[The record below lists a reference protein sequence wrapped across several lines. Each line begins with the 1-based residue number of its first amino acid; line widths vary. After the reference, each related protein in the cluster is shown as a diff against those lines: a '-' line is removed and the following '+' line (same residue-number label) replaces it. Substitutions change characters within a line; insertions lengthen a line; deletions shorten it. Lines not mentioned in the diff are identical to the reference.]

1 MRLWVP
7 EGHGDYSMAESYITD
22 SMMDVFLYESEQ
34 MLEQLE
40 NIALE
45 VEKSKEMSDANVNE
59 IFRIM
64 HTIKGSSGVMMFTDI
79 TTCSHTLEDVF
90 YYIRESK
97 PNNIP
102 LDELVGLMLEVDDFI
117 KGELEKI
124 KSGQKADGSSETLV
138 AELKEFLDRI
148 KNNIKKS
155 GEELPPE
162 NVYIEPEQFYIAPM
176 MSAESKFYLI
186 TIYYRSDT
194 EMANIRAYT
203 AVYSLKEIAE
213 DIKFEPEDIIT
224 DESTSDLILKNGFL
238 IALQAQADEDE
249 ILRLI
254 DGSGVSNIEV
264 QQCTPDEFLRMGKPE
279 NASAADAAA
288 QNNTEAKADEI
299 TIDLDAPLEEK
310 PAKKTKKSSK
320 KAEAAT
326 VEEVKQSEPSEPAKE
341 RVLVSDIV
349 GKMESDHKEQAA
361 APQAAPAAQAAKH
374 AVQSFI
380 SVNVTKMDEL
390 MDLIGELVIAQAVVT
405 QNPDLRVP
413 GLDLTNFSKASAQLS
428 KITSEL
434 QDVVMALRMMPLRNT
449 FQKMNRIVYDVSR
462 KLGKDIDLVII
473 GEDTEVDK
481 NIIEHISDPIMH
493 LVRNAV
499 DHGIEDR
506 SERAA
511 TSKPTRG
518 KIILE
523 AKNEGGKVW
532 ITVKDDGK
540 GLNRDRILEKARNNG
555 LLNGRNEKELTDKEI
570 YNFITLPGFSTKEQV
585 TEYSG
590 RGVGMDVVVQN
601 IQQVGGSLEIDS
613 TEGHGSTMTIKIP
626 LTLAIIDGIIVEV
639 GTNSYVFSTADVQE
653 FVRIEKSQMIVEPE
667 GSESIMLRGDC
678 YPLIRLKQLFHLE
691 SGCDDV
697 EEGIIAILEYEGRKT
712 AVLVDKLDGEQ
723 EIVVKPMPSYIKKI
737 KGISGCTQLGDGS
750 ISLILDTG
758 SLIKE

>member
-1 MRLWVP
+1 MA
-7 EGHGDYSMAESYITD
+7 EGHGDYDMAESYITD

-45 VEKSKEMSDANVNE
+45 CEKSKELSDANVNE

-97 PNNIP
+97 PTNIP
-102 LDELVGLMLEVDDFI
+102 LDELVGYMLEVDDFI

-124 KSGQKADGSSETLV
+124 KSGHKADGSSEALV
-138 AELKEFLDRI
+138 IELKDFLDRI

-224 DESTSDLILKNGFL
+224 DEATSDLILKNGFL

-264 QQCTPDEFLRMGKPE
+264 QQCTPDEFLRMGKPATSQTVTQNE
-279 NASAADAAA
+279 PEKQEDA
-288 QNNTEAKADEI
+288 I
-299 TIDLDAPLEEK
+299 TIDLDTPIEEK
-310 PAKKTKKSSK
+310 PAKKTRKSSK
-320 KAEAAT
+320 KAETAPA
-326 VEEVKQSEPSEPAKE
+326 EDSKQSEPAAEPAKE

-349 GKMESDHKEQAA
+349 GKMESDHKEQTT
-361 APQAAPAAQAAKH
+361 APQTAASSQAAKH

-405 QNPDLRVP
+405 QNPDLKVP

-462 KLGKDIDLVII
+462 KLGKDIDLVIV

-506 SERAA
+506 SERAM

-613 TEGHGSTMTIKIP
+613 TEGHGSVMTIKIP
-626 LTLAIIDGIIVEV
+626 LTLAIIDGIIVGV

-653 FVRIEKSQMIVEPE
+653 FVRIEKSQMIIEPE
-667 GSESIMLRGDC
+667 GAESIMLRGDC
-678 YPLIRLKQLFHLE
+678 YPLIRLKQLFHLD

-697 EEGIIAILEYEGRKT
+697 EDGIIAILEYEGRKT

-758 SLIKE
+758 SLIKD

>member
-1 MRLWVP
+1 
-7 EGHGDYSMAESYITD
+7 MAESYITD

-97 PNNIP
+97 PANIP

-124 KSGQKADGSSETLV
+124 KSGQKADGSSERLV
-138 AELKEFLDRI
+138 IELKEFLDRI
-148 KNNIKKS
+148 KNDIKKS

-224 DESTSDLILKNGFL
+224 DESTSELILKNGFL

-264 QQCTPDEFLRMGKPE
+264 QRCTPDEFLRMGKP
-279 NASAADAAA
+279 ASASADNAPESKAAT
-288 QNNTEAKADEI
+288 QEEI

-320 KAEAAT
+320 KAEP
-326 VEEVKQSEPSEPAKE
+326 EEKAEEAKPSEPAAE
-341 RVLVSDIV
+341 RVLVSEIV
-349 GKMESDHKEQAA
+349 GKMESGQKEQAA
-361 APQAAPAAQAAKH
+361 QPAAPAATQAAKH

-405 QNPDLRVP
+405 QNPDLKVP

-462 KLGKDIDLVII
+462 KLGKDIDLVIV

-506 SERAA
+506 SERAM

-518 KIILE
+518 KIVLE

-678 YPLIRLKQLFHLE
+678 YPLIRLKQLFHLD

-712 AVLVDKLDGEQ
+712 AVLVDKLEGEQ

-737 KGISGCTQLGDGS
+737 RGISGCTQLGDGS

>member
-1 MRLWVP
+1 
-7 EGHGDYSMAESYITD
+7 MAESYITD

-45 VEKSKEMSDANVNE
+45 CEKSKEMSDANVNE

-97 PNNIP
+97 PTNIP

-124 KSGQKADGSSETLV
+124 KSGQKADGSSEALV

-148 KNNIKKS
+148 KNKIKKS

-176 MSAESKFYLI
+176 MSSESKFYLI

-238 IALQAQADEDE
+238 IALQAQAEEDE

-264 QQCTPDEFLRMGKPE
+264 QRCTPDEFLRMGKAEPSE
-279 NASAADAAA
+279 EKVAEK
-288 QNNTEAKADEI
+288 QEEI

-310 PAKKTKKSSK
+310 PAKKSRKSAKKTET
-320 KAEAAT
+320 AEKT
-326 VEEVKQSEPSEPAKE
+326 EEPVKSEPETEPAKE
-341 RVLVSDIV
+341 RVMVSDIV
-349 GKMESDHKEQAA
+349 EKMESGQKEQAA
-361 APQAAPAAQAAKH
+361 VTQTAPAAQTAKH

-462 KLGKDIDLVII
+462 KLGKDIDLVIV

-506 SERAA
+506 SERAS
-511 TSKPTRG
+511 TSKPARG

-540 GLNRDRILEKARNNG
+540 GLNRDRILEKAKKNG

-613 TEGHGSTMTIKIP
+613 TEGYGSTMTIKIP

-678 YPLIRLKQLFHLE
+678 YPLIRLKQLFHLD

-697 EEGIIAILEYEGRKT
+697 EQGIIAILEYEGRKT
-712 AVLVDKLDGEQ
+712 AVLVDKLEGEQ

-758 SLIKE
+758 SLIKD

>member
-1 MRLWVP
+1 M
-7 EGHGDYSMAESYITD
+7 GESYITD
-22 SMMDVFLYESEQ
+22 GMMDVFLYESEQ

-45 VEKSKEMSDANVNE
+45 CEKSKVMSDANVNE

-97 PNNIP
+97 PDNIP

-117 KGELEKI
+117 KNELEKI
-124 KSGQKADGSSETLV
+124 KSGHKADGNSETLV
-138 AELKEFLDRI
+138 KELKEFLDRL
-148 KNNIKKS
+148 KNDIKKS

-162 NVYIEPEQFYIAPM
+162 NVYVEPEQFYIAPM
-176 MSAESKFYLI
+176 MTADSKFYLI

-224 DESTSDLILKNGFL
+224 DESTSDLIIQNGFL
-238 IALQAQADEDE
+238 IALQAQADENE

-254 DGSGVSNIEV
+254 DGSGVDNIEIRE
-264 QQCTPDEFLRMGKPE
+264 CTPDEFLTMGKQQDAEPSAEVKKEE
-279 NASAADAAA
+279 N
-288 QNNTEAKADEI
+288 I
-299 TIDLDAPLEEK
+299 TINLDAPAESEK
-310 PAKKTKKSSK
+310 P
-320 KAEAAT
+320 
-326 VEEVKQSEPSEPAKE
+326 VKVSE
-341 RVLVSDIV
+341 IV
-349 GKMESDHKEQAA
+349 DKMETHQKEQP
-361 APQAAPAAQAAKH
+361 APAQAAPTPQAAKH

-405 QNPDLRVP
+405 QNPDLKVP

-506 SERAA
+506 SERAS
-511 TSKPTRG
+511 TSKPERG

-540 GLNRDRILEKARNNG
+540 GLNRDRILEKAKKNG

-613 TEGHGSTMTIKIP
+613 TEGYGSTMTIKIP
-626 LTLAIIDGIIVEV
+626 LTLAIIDGITVEV

-653 FVRIEKSQMIVEPE
+653 FVRIDKSQMIVEPE

-678 YPLIRLKQLFHLE
+678 YPLIRLKQLFHLD

-697 EEGIIAILEYEGRKT
+697 EDGIIAILEYEGKKT
-712 AVLVDKLDGEQ
+712 AVLVDKLNGEQ

>member
-1 MRLWVP
+1 MILRVS
-7 EGHGDYSMAESYITD
+7 EGHGDCDMAESYITD
-22 SMMDVFLYESEQ
+22 SMMDVFLYESDQ

-97 PNNIP
+97 PTNIP

-124 KSGQKADGSSETLV
+124 KGGHKADGSSEALV
-138 AELKEFLDRI
+138 IELKDFLERL
-148 KNNIKKS
+148 KNSIKKS

-162 NVYIEPEQFYIAPM
+162 NVYVEPEQFYIAPM

-264 QQCTPDEFLRMGKPE
+264 QQCTPDEFLRMGKPA
-279 NASAADAAA
+279 NASEGKAADSG
-288 QNNTEAKADEI
+288 TVVKEEL

-310 PAKKTKKSSK
+310 PAKKAKKSSK
-320 KAEAAT
+320 KAEP
-326 VEEVKQSEPSEPAKE
+326 EEKTEEAKPSEPAAE
-341 RVLVSDIV
+341 RVLVSEIV
-349 GKMESDHKEQAA
+349 GKMENGQKEQA

-405 QNPDLRVP
+405 QNPDLKVP

-667 GSESIMLRGDC
+667 GAESIMLRGDC

-691 SGCDDV
+691 TGCDDV
-697 EEGIIAILEYEGRKT
+697 EDGIIAILEYEGRKT
-712 AVLVDKLDGEQ
+712 AVLVDKLEGEQ

-737 KGISGCTQLGDGS
+737 RGISGCTQLGDGS

>member
-1 MRLWVP
+1 VP
-7 EGHGDYSMAESYITD
+7 EGLGDYEMAESYITD

-45 VEKSKEMSDANVNE
+45 CEKSKELSDANVNE

-97 PNNIP
+97 PTNIP
-102 LDELVGLMLEVDDFI
+102 LDELVGYMLEVDDFI
-117 KGELEKI
+117 KSELEKI
-124 KSGQKADGSSETLV
+124 KSGHKADGSSEALV
-138 AELKEFLDRI
+138 VELKDFLDRI

-224 DESTSDLILKNGFL
+224 DEATSDLILKNGFL

-264 QQCTPDEFLRMGKPE
+264 QQCTPDEFLRMGKPATSQTVTQNE
-279 NASAADAAA
+279 PEKQEDA
-288 QNNTEAKADEI
+288 I

-310 PAKKTKKSSK
+310 PTKKARKSSK
-320 KAEAAT
+320 KAETAPA
-326 VEEVKQSEPSEPAKE
+326 EDSKQSEPAAEPAKE

-349 GKMESDHKEQAA
+349 GKMESDHKEQTAT
-361 APQAAPAAQAAKH
+361 PQTTASSQAAKH

-499 DHGIEDR
+499 DHGLEDR
-506 SERAA
+506 SERAL

-540 GLNRDRILEKARNNG
+540 GLNRERILEKARNNG

-613 TEGHGSTMTIKIP
+613 VQGQGSTMTIKIP
-626 LTLAIIDGIIVEV
+626 LTLAIIDGIIVGV

-653 FVRIEKSQMIVEPE
+653 FVRIEKSQMIIEPE
-667 GSESIMLRGDC
+667 GAESIMLRGDC
-678 YPLIRLKQLFHLE
+678 YPLIRLKQLFHLD

-697 EEGIIAILEYEGRKT
+697 EDGIIAILEYEGRKT

-758 SLIKE
+758 SLIKD

>member
-1 MRLWVP
+1 M
-7 EGHGDYSMAESYITD
+7 MTAD
-22 SMMDVFLYESEQ
+22 S
-34 MLEQLE
+34 
-40 NIALE
+40 N
-45 VEKSKEMSDANVNE
+45 
-59 IFRIM
+59 
-64 HTIKGSSGVMMFTDI
+64 
-79 TTCSHTLEDVF
+79 
-90 YYIRESK
+90 
-97 PNNIP
+97 
-102 LDELVGLMLEVDDFI
+102 
-117 KGELEKI
+117 
-124 KSGQKADGSSETLV
+124 
-138 AELKEFLDRI
+138 
-148 KNNIKKS
+148 
-155 GEELPPE
+155 
-162 NVYIEPEQFYIAPM
+162 
-176 MSAESKFYLI
+176 FYLI
-186 TIYYRSDT
+186 TVYYRSDT
-194 EMANIRAYT
+194 EMPNIRAYT

-213 DIKFEPEDIIT
+213 DIKFEPEDIIA
-224 DESTSDLILKNGFL
+224 DESTSEVILRNGFL
-238 IALQAQADEDE
+238 IALQAQADENE

-254 DGSGVSNIEV
+254 DGSGVDNIEIRK
-264 QQCTPDEFLRMGKPE
+264 CTSEEFLTMGKQGKSEKEKKEEP
-279 NASAADAAA
+279 
-288 QNNTEAKADEI
+288 I
-299 TIDLDAPLEEK
+299 TIDLDGPIDNEK
-310 PAKKTKKSSK
+310 PAKKTRKNAK
-320 KAEAAT
+320 KAEA
-326 VEEVKQSEPSEPAKE
+326 EVAEAPAPAAQE

-349 GKMESDHKEQAA
+349 GKMESSQKEQPAQ
-361 APQAAPAAQAAKH
+361 PAAPAAASQATKH

-506 SERAA
+506 SERAS
-511 TSKPTRG
+511 TSKPVRG
-518 KIILE
+518 KIVLE

-540 GLNRDRILEKARNNG
+540 GLNRDRILEKAKKNG

-613 TEGHGSTMTIKIP
+613 TEGYGSTMTIKIP
-626 LTLAIIDGIIVEV
+626 LTLAIIDGITVEV

-653 FVRIEKSQMIVEPE
+653 FVRIDKSQMIVEPE
-667 GSESIMLRGDC
+667 GAESIMLRGDC
-678 YPLIRLKQLFHLE
+678 YPLIRLKQLFNLT

-697 EEGIIAILEYEGRKT
+697 ENGIIAILEYEGRKT
-712 AVLVDKLDGEQ
+712 AVLVDKLNGEQ

-737 KGISGCTQLGDGS
+737 RGISGCTQLGDGS

-758 SLIKE
+758 SLIKD